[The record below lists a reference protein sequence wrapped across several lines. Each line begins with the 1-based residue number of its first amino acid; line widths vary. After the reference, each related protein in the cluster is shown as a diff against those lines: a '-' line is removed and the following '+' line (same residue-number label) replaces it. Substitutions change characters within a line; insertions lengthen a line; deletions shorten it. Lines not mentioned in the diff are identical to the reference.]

1 MEELNSNTVVLLIY
15 IAVCT
20 SNGLAIFHFPTIMAK
35 KKVDQGSK
43 GVTPTK
49 ADPPLMV
56 KFPELS
62 PKTDLE
68 CRVLLEDQILLVDVS
83 WS

>member
-1 MEELNSNTVVLLIY
+1 
-15 IAVCT
+15 
-20 SNGLAIFHFPTIMAK
+20 MAK

-43 GVTPTK
+43 GVTPAK
-49 ADPPLMV
+49 VGQPLMV

-68 CRVLLEDQILLVDVS
+68 CRVLLEDQILLVDVRLIPKYVS
-83 WS
+83 TCLKLL